1 LQTEGALGIIR
12 TSMPAEVENMS
23 EKTMGIILLVLGIL
37 ALIWP
42 SMVEVI
48 LGVFLILLA
57 VLMLMGRTRI
67 LR

>member
-1 LQTEGALGIIR
+1 
-12 TSMPAEVENMS
+12 MS
-23 EKTMGIILLVLGIL
+23 EKTAGIIVLVLGIL

-42 SMVEVI
+42 SMIEVI

-67 LR
+67 MK

>member
-1 LQTEGALGIIR
+1 
-12 TSMPAEVENMS
+12 MS
-23 EKTMGIILLVLGIL
+23 EKTAGIVVLVLGIL

-42 SMVEVI
+42 SRVEVI

-67 LR
+67 MR

>member
-1 LQTEGALGIIR
+1 
-12 TSMPAEVENMS
+12 MS
-23 EKTMGIILLVLGIL
+23 EKTAGIVVLVLGIL

-42 SMVEVI
+42 SMIEII

-67 LR
+67 MR

>member
-1 LQTEGALGIIR
+1 LQSALSLCIIDE
-12 TSMPAEVENMS
+12 TAPEEVAAMS
-23 EKTMGIILLVLGIL
+23 EKTAGIVVLVLGIL

-42 SMVEVI
+42 SMIEAI

-67 LR
+67 MK

>member
-1 LQTEGALGIIR
+1 MQTEGALGIIR

>member
-1 LQTEGALGIIR
+1 
-12 TSMPAEVENMS
+12 MS

-37 ALIWP
+37 TLLWP

-48 LGVFLILLA
+48 LGVFLILFA

-67 LR
+67 MK

>member
-1 LQTEGALGIIR
+1 
-12 TSMPAEVENMS
+12 MS

>member
-1 LQTEGALGIIR
+1 LQSEGALGIIR

>member
-1 LQTEGALGIIR
+1 LQSAFCLCIIG
-12 TSMPAEVENMS
+12 TSTPEEVVAMS
-23 EKTMGIILLVLGIL
+23 EKTAGIVVLVLGIL

-67 LR
+67 MR